1 MEGFKSLPKMQHFKE
16 GGHAKAKNMCWGGKA
31 MKKGGEAKH
40 EDIAE
45 DKKLIKK
52 AFKQHDEAEHDKE
65 PTEIKLRKGG
75 RTKKEAGTVK
85 KYKKGGEVTNVYEAK
100 KGSGDLDNIEKVKK
114 IKLTAAKAPSKASTK
129 PAMKGSDVA
138 KEKSKPAGTSK
149 AKEVADRPKVAD
161 SKSGAKGGP
170 NNYKTGGKVKKFDN
184 GGSTGYLTPDQ
195 QRTLKAVK
203 TGNYRSSDD
212 DNMNYAQPAPSSSGV
227 KLPSLGP
234 ANNFPS
240 LEDYQKA
247 GSPAPKKKGGAIKK
261 YADGSSVIR
270 TPEQKRIAAERA
282 HQMNL
287 LANINKLRDPSQ
299 QAQLM
304 AQQQAI
310 GGNNS
315 LNQIANQM
323 NPPGQQMGTPA
334 AAPAA
339 PVGQPQ
345 PTNMGAMQAPGG
357 VSPAGPIPGQKRGG
371 RAGAC

>member
-85 KYKKGGEVTNVYEAK
+85 KYKTGGSVSGSKGPSGSTAAKKESLGPKKADAPSKAATKPNLAGSDVVKTNKLKAGDASKLKKVESKTKEVKVDSAAGTGDNSTKKFKKGGEV
-100 KGSGDLDNIEKVKK
+100 
-114 IKLTAAKAPSKASTK
+114 
-129 PAMKGSDVA
+129 
-138 KEKSKPAGTSK
+138 
-149 AKEVADRPKVAD
+149 
-161 SKSGAKGGP
+161 
-170 NNYKTGGKVKKFDN
+170 
-184 GGSTGYLTPDQ
+184 
-195 QRTLKAVK
+195 
-203 TGNYRSSDD
+203 
-212 DNMNYAQPAPSSSGV
+212 
-227 KLPSLGP
+227 
-234 ANNFPS
+234 
-240 LEDYQKA
+240 
-247 GSPAPKKKGGAIKK
+247 KK
-261 YADGSSVIR
+261 YADGSSVIG

-287 LANINKLRDPSQ
+287 FANINKLRDPSQ